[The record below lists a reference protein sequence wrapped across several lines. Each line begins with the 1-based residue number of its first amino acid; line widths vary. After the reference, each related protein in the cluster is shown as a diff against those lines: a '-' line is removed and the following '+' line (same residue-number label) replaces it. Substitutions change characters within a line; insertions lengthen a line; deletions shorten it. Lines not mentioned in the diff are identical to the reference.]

1 MIWKKKKSME
11 SKSTKATKIM
21 IELYGEG
28 IRSLMM
34 DSYIQKMNR
43 NEETWNNRLFLNKD
57 QCIVVPF

>member
-1 MIWKKKKSME
+1 
-11 SKSTKATKIM
+11 M

-43 NEETWNNRLFLNKD
+43 NEETWNNRLFLNKV

>member
-1 MIWKKKKSME
+1 ME

-43 NEETWNNRLFLNKD
+43 NEET
-57 QCIVVPF
+57 